1 MLGLKDT
8 RMTKKEER
16 ERERERETARSS
28 TSVTRECIGAA

>member
-16 ERERERETARSS
+16 ERERERERLHDPALL
-28 TSVTRECIGAA
+28 